1 MDFTLT
7 DEQQAMVEMAEGL
20 AKAHVHGPS
29 VTWDEAGAFSWE
41 FMRALAKQG
50 LTGIDVAPERGGQG
64 LTLMDS
70 VLVITAVASC
80 APHLA
85 DAVHATNFGAIRQL
99 STFGSER
106 VVDDVVRPVL
116 AGQAYATIGMT
127 EPGGGSALATL
138 RSTGR
143 YDGND
148 VIVNG
153 GKVFNTGGPE
163 ATHVV
168 AWVRFG
174 AAAED
179 VGAVVVPVD
188 TPGFTRGATERFMSG
203 EAHCELGFQDC
214 RVPSEYVL
222 MDRNGMRKMMSV
234 FNIERLG
241 NASRSIGLGE
251 LAFRIATE
259 YMLDRETGTG
269 RLADFQGLQWKLADM
284 RVKLDSAKLLI
295 ARAACELRDGVP
307 DPLLTATA
315 KLAANEAGFEAA
327 NQALQICG
335 GYGYTDDS
343 PLNYIFKR
351 TRGWMIAGG
360 SVELLR
366 HRIAR
371 EVLKRHSRR

>member
-7 DEQQAMVEMAEGL
+7 DEQRAMIEMAEGL
-20 AKAHVHGPS
+20 ARKHSLGPA

-41 FMRALAKQG
+41 FMRTLAHQG
-50 LTGIDVAPERGGQG
+50 LTGIDVSTERGGQG

-70 VLVITAVASC
+70 VLVITAVASW

-99 STFGSER
+99 ATFGSEQ
-106 VVDDVVRPVL
+106 VVEDVIRPVL
-116 AGQAYATIGMT
+116 AGEAYATIGMT

-138 RSTGR
+138 RSKAR
-143 YDGND
+143 YDGAD

-168 AWVRFG
+168 TWVKFG
-174 AAAED
+174 TGAQD
-179 VGAVVVPVD
+179 VGAVVVPTD

-203 EAHCELGFQDC
+203 EAHCELSFQDC

-222 MDRNGMRKMMSV
+222 VDRDGMRKMMAV

-241 NASRSIGLGE
+241 NAARSHGLGE
-251 LAFRIATE
+251 LALRIATE
-259 YMLDRETGTG
+259 YMLDRETGSG
-269 RLADFQGLQWKLADM
+269 RLADFQGLQWKIADM
-284 RVKLDSAKLLI
+284 RVRLDAAKLLI
-295 ARAACELRDGVP
+295 ARAATELRDGVP
-307 DPLLTATA
+307 DPLLTAAA
-315 KLAANEAGFEAA
+315 KLTANEAGFEAA
-327 NQALQICG
+327 NEALQICG
-335 GYGYTDDS
+335 GYGYTDES

-371 EVLKRHSRR
+371 EVLKRHVR